1 MNAFES
7 SHQSLK
13 TNEKICQ
20 QINKSDKKWLQILI
34 MKALSS
40 LCLKNTHKDKKH
52 F

>member
-20 QINKSDKKWLQILI
+20 QIDKSDKEMVANLNYESIEFPVSKEH
-34 MKALSS
+34 
-40 LCLKNTHKDKKH
+40 T
-52 F
+52 